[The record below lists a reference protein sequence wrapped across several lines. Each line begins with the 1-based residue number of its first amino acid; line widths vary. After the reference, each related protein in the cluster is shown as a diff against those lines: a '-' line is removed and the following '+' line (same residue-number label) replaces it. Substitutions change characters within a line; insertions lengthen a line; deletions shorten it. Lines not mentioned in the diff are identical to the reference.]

1 MIMLASYSAIAIKTI
16 STKSIDL
23 TETIS
28 FKKDVFQYASVKSAT
43 A

>member
-1 MIMLASYSAIAIKTI
+1 MLASYSAIAIVIKTI

-23 TETIS
+23 SEPIS